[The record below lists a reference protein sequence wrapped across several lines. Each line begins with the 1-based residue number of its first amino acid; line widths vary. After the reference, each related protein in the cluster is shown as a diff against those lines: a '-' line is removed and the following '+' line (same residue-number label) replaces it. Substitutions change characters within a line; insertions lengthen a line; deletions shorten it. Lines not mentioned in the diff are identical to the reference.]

1 MTLSRDISIGV
12 FEQAVKKNR
21 SSMATRKK
29 RGTQKTRQY
38 SKDAK
43 QAKKQNSAHS
53 RKGLSCYFHSRDETP
68 VTLAKCFNRLKM
80 RPLSNYDD
88 MKDAI
93 YWTKAKRAVHL

>member
-1 MTLSRDISIGV
+1 
-12 FEQAVKKNR
+12 
-21 SSMATRKK
+21 MATRKS
-29 RGTQKTRQY
+29 GTQKTRQY

-53 RKGLSCYFHSRDETP
+53 EGLSCYYSRDETP

-93 YWTKAKRAVHL
+93 YWTKAKEQYTYKKQRMRKLLSF